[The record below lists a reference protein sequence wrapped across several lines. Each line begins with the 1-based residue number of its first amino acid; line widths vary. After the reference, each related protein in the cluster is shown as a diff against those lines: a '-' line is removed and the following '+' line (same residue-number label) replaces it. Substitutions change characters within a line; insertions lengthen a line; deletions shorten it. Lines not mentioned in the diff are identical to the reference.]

1 MCVPKSIESGRHAG
15 PLDHQVADVH
25 YPRLYRGRLTDS
37 GVEVGSR
44 LATNSA
50 SLLLVACLDTTARI
64 GPYHRA
70 WRNGCSTREFECLR
84 EASQFSVDEVTG
96 CALYDRF
103 VVMAT
108 R

>member
-1 MCVPKSIESGRHAG
+1 MFRSSLSLAATPGHSIIKLQMCIIHGYIG
-15 PLDHQVADVH
+15 ADSQ
-25 YPRLYRGRLTDS
+25 TA

-50 SLLLVACLDTTARI
+50 SSLLVVCLDTTARI
-64 GPYHRA
+64 GPCHRA
-70 WRNGCSTREFECLR
+70 WRNGCSTRELECLR